1 MTTPIYKGEAI
12 LLNWNENKS
21 GRKIV
26 LQLEKDGPGSHP
38 FDGLDGERFAVVIV
52 GPLASDEHEQVARK
66 GKAGDG
72 GWLPSAVAAITAT
85 APADPASSNGR
96 TSDFEY
102 GNGGSTPPAGTKH
115 KPAKWADM
123 RPAARAALLCKDPE
137 FWKYLDAI
145 GMAGSLHPYGELSA
159 TAELK
164 TACGVESRAEIVEGS
179 RAAAELSRII
189 GNFNAWKQAKG
200 LGQI

>member
-1 MTTPIYKGEAI
+1 MTHPRYKGEA
-12 LLNWNENKS
+12 LLLSWGDNKS

-52 GPLASDEHEQVARK
+52 GPLASTEHEFMGDAPSRENGVVTTTHHVPTSPTNLSPEARK
-66 GKAGDG
+66 AKG
-72 GWLPSAVAAITAT
+72 
-85 APADPASSNGR
+85 
-96 TSDFEY
+96 E
-102 GNGGSTPPAGTKH
+102 H
-115 KPAKWADM
+115 KPPKWADM
-123 RPAARAALLCKDPE
+123 KPAARAALLCKDPK
-137 FWKYLDAI
+137 FWAYLNAFNPHRSVATSDQA
-145 GMAGSLHPYGELSA
+145 MAS
-159 TAELK
+159 AELK